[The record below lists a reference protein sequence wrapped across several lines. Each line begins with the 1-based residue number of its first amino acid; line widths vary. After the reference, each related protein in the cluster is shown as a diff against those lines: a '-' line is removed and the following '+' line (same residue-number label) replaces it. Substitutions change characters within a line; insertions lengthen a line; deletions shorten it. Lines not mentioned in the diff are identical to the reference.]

1 MSRLPFLRPGS
12 PDDVIAWRQGLP
24 VTRAQFRQDV
34 AQLTRR
40 LPERSAVLNH
50 CEDRYHFLVGLAA
63 ALNRRQLSL
72 FPPNRASET
81 LAALKR
87 EVPDVYCLSDEAKP
101 AEAGILEAVA
111 YDTQG
116 TGPVSADDPAF
127 ASEQLAVAMF
137 TSGSTGVPKRHTKTW
152 GSLVTE
158 SRLAGTAL
166 HLSTAGGGQVL
177 ATVPAQHMYGFTF
190 SVIVPAQWGYVI
202 GAERPFYPEDIRRA
216 LAASPRPVL
225 LVTTPLH
232 IRACVLD
239 GVEFPPLDF
248 ILSSTAP
255 LDATLAAQAEARFNT
270 TVREIYGSTE
280 TGAIATRRQA
290 AGTVWQTF
298 AGVGVTAL
306 EEGFRVEAPYLN
318 AAQVMGD
325 SIEVHAPGQFTL
337 LGRNAEI
344 VKIAGKRVAL
354 GDLNRQLLAIDGV
367 RDGTFFLPDPEPGR
381 EARLTAFV
389 VAPGRTREQILEA
402 LRARIDAVFL
412 PRPLRLVE
420 QLPRNATGKLPRQH
434 LTALVREAEAREA
447 AG

>member
-1 MSRLPFLRPGS
+1 MNRLPFLRPGQ
-12 PDDVIAWRQGLP
+12 PEDVIAWRAGAP
-24 VTRAQFRQDV
+24 VTRARFRQDV
-34 AQLTRR
+34 AQLARR

-50 CEDRYHFLVGLAA
+50 CEDRYQFLVGLAA
-63 ALNRRQLSL
+63 ALSRRQLSL
-72 FPPNRASET
+72 FPPNRANET
-81 LAALKR
+81 LATLTR
-87 EVPDVYCLSDEAKP
+87 EYPDVYCLSDESRP
-101 AEAGILEAVA
+101 VEADIMEVVA

-116 TGPVSADDPAF
+116 TGPVPADDLAF
-127 ASEQLAVAMF
+127 APEQIAAVMF

-152 GSLVTE
+152 GSLVIE
-158 SRLAGTAL
+158 SRLAGEAL
-166 HLSTAGGGQVL
+166 DLSAGRGQVL

-202 GAERPFYPEDIRRA
+202 GAERPFYPEDIRRV
-216 LAASPRPVL
+216 LSTSPRPVM

-255 LDATLAAQAEARFNT
+255 LDAALAAQAEERFHT
-270 TVREIYGSTE
+270 PVREIYGSTE

-290 AGTVWQTF
+290 EGAVWQTF
-298 AGVGVTAL
+298 AGVSASAL
-306 EEGFRVEAPYLN
+306 DEGFRVEAPYLDTP
-318 AAQVMGD
+318 QVMGD
-325 SIEVHAPGQFTL
+325 SIEIHAPGRFTL

-354 GDLNRQLLAIDGV
+354 GDLNRQLLAIEGV
-367 RDGTFFLPDPEPGR
+367 RDGTFFLPDAEPGR
-381 EARLTAFV
+381 EVRLTAFV
-389 VAPGRTREQILEA
+389 VAPGRTREQILDA
-402 LRARIDAVFL
+402 LRQRIDAVFL

-420 QLPRNATGKLPRQH
+420 QLPRNATGKLPRQQ
-434 LTALVREAEAREA
+434 LSALVREAEAREA

>member
-1 MSRLPFLRPGS
+1 MNRLPFLRPGH
-12 PDDVIAWRQGLP
+12 PDDVIAWGAGAP
-24 VTRAQFRQDV
+24 VTRARFRQDV
-34 AQLTRR
+34 AQLARR

-63 ALNRRQLSL
+63 AMSRRQLSL
-72 FPPNRASET
+72 FPPNRVSET
-81 LAALKR
+81 LATLKR
-87 EVPDVYCLSDEAKP
+87 EYPDVFCLSDESKP
-101 AEAGILEAVA
+101 VEADIMEVVA

-116 TGPVSADDPAF
+116 MGPVSADDPAF
-127 ASEQLAVAMF
+127 ASEQPAVAMF

-158 SRLAGTAL
+158 SRLAGEAL
-166 HLSTAGGGQVL
+166 GLSAGRGQVL
-177 ATVPAQHMYGFTF
+177 ATVPAQHMYGLTF

-216 LAASPRPVL
+216 LSASPRPVM

-232 IRACVLD
+232 IRAFVLD

-255 LDATLAAQAEARFNT
+255 LDAALAAQAEARFHT
-270 TVREIYGSTE
+270 TVREIFGSTE

-290 AGTVWQTF
+290 DSAVWQAF
-298 AGVGVTAL
+298 VGVTVSPL
-306 EEGFRVEAPYLN
+306 EEGFQVEAPYLESPQ
-318 AAQVMGD
+318 AMGD
-325 SIEVHAPGQFTL
+325 SIEIHAPGRFTL
-337 LGRNAEI
+337 IGRNAEI

-354 GDLNRQLLAIDGV
+354 GDLNRHLLAIEGV
-367 RDGTFFLPDPEPGR
+367 RDGTFFLPDAEPGR
-381 EARLTAFV
+381 EVRLTAFV
-389 VAPGRTREQILEA
+389 VAPGRTREQILES
-402 LRARIDAVFL
+402 LRARIDPVFL

-420 QLPRNATGKLPRQH
+420 QLPRNATGKLPRQQ

>member
-1 MSRLPFLRPGS
+1 MNRLPFLRPGA
-12 PDDVIAWRQGLP
+12 PDDVIAWRRGAP
-24 VTRAQFRQDV
+24 VTRARFRQDV
-34 AQLTRR
+34 AQLSRR

-87 EVPDVYCLSDEAKP
+87 EVADVYCLTDEASP
-101 AEAGILEAVA
+101 PEAGILEVVPFDVSGSGPASVDDPVFAPEQAAVA
-111 YDTQG
+111 
-116 TGPVSADDPAF
+116 
-127 ASEQLAVAMF
+127 LF

-158 SRLAGTAL
+158 SRVAGKAL
-166 HLSTAGGGQVL
+166 GLTTGGQVL

-190 SVIVPAQWGYVI
+190 SVMVPAQWGYVI
-202 GAERPFYPEDIRRA
+202 GTERPFYPEDIRKV
-216 LAASPRPVL
+216 LAASPRPVVL
-225 LVTTPLH
+225 ITTPLH

-239 GVEFPPLDF
+239 DVQFPPLDF

-255 LDATLAAQAEARFNT
+255 LDAALAAQAETRFHT

-290 AGTVWQTF
+290 EGAVWQAFESVT
-298 AGVGVTAL
+298 VTAL
-306 EEGFRVEAPYLN
+306 DEGFRVEAPYLDVP
-318 AAQVMGD
+318 QVMGD
-325 SIEVHAPGQFTL
+325 SIEIHAHHRFTL

-367 RDGTFFLPDPEPGR
+367 RDGTFFLPDAEPGR

-389 VAPGRTREQILEA
+389 VAPGRTREQILDA
-402 LRARIDAVFL
+402 LRTRIDAVFL
-412 PRPLRLVE
+412 PRPLRLVDS
-420 QLPRNATGKLPRQH
+420 LPRNATGKLPRQQ
-434 LTALVREAEAREA
+434 LSALVREAEAREA